1 LFSPERLQQHARS
14 LAAAQPVSSRKQGG
28 RQLAVRLRDN
38 AAVLLDSCGAIA
50 RAVDQGDTITP
61 AAEWILDNYHI
72 VEEQV
77 FDIRGDLPPGY
88 YRELPKLTIGPFAG
102 LPRVFGLA
110 WAYVAHTDS
119 RFDPDIL
126 CGFVEAYQ

>member
-1 LFSPERLQQHARS
+1 MLLYSYRAIVRS
-14 LAAAQPVSSRKQGG
+14 VEQG
-28 RQLAVRLRDN
+28 R
-38 AAVLLDSCGAIA
+38 
-50 RAVDQGDTITP
+50 TITP

-88 YRELPKLTIGPFAG
+88 YRELPKLTTGPFAG
-102 LPRVFGLA
+102 LPRVFGIA

-119 RFDPDIL
+119 RFDPDLL
-126 CGFVEAYQ
+126 CRFVDALSLIHI